1 MNMHIHINIYTY
13 IKTYIHIHTYIYIYA
28 YTHIQ
33 SQWAKSEDM
42 TSLAFSPTDIQ
53 KGPNAMGK
61 ETY

>member
-1 MNMHIHINIYTY
+1 MHIYKYIYIHTC
-13 IKTYIHIHTYIYIYA
+13 TYIHIY
-28 YTHIQ
+28 IQ